1 MQTQID
7 IRTAWNK
14 VVDHV
19 KLKVMH
25 RTLWEALENAVPVTI
40 DEGQFI
46 VGFAP
51 GSFHLSGNM
60 TTSEHKMAIENA
72 IRQFTGQPLTLRI
85 IEGTSLQD
93 WAHAKAKDQ
102 RMAALRDAAY
112 QKQQQEKATAKSWE
126 GLLEYVSRR
135 YANTPLRTLPQ
146 AKAKYIEEV
155 VRTISETMDELMPDS
170 DDADDDADELAERSL
185 ARVLEKVAT
194 LTEVPSAII
203 ALELRRFRRK

>member
-7 IRTAWNK
+7 IRTVWNK

-25 RTLWEALENAVPVTI
+25 RTLWEALENSVPIII
-40 DEGQFI
+40 DEGQFV

-51 GSFHLSGNM
+51 GLFHLSGNM

-72 IRQFTGQPLTLRI
+72 IRQFTGQSLTLRI
-85 IEGTSLQD
+85 IEGTTLQD

-102 RMAALRDAAY
+102 QIAAIRDAAY
-112 QKQQQEKATAKSWE
+112 QKQKEEKAAAKSWE

-146 AKAKYIEEV
+146 AKAKYIEEA
-155 VRTISETMDELMPDS
+155 VRAISETIDELMPNDDS
-170 DDADDDADELAERSL
+170 ADELAERSL

-203 ALELRRFRRK
+203 AMELRRFRRK